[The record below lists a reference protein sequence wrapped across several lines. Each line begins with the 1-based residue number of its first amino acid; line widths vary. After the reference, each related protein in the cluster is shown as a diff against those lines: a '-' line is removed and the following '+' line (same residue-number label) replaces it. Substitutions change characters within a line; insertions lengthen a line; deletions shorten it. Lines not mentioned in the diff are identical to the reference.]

1 MDPIHRESNVLI
13 ESMANEI
20 APPSPS
26 GSSSSH
32 PGVVQTVSGISALPT
47 RSKLMLGAGAA
58 MLLAV
63 LVATVIGSRQP
74 DWRVLY
80 ANLSDRDGGA
90 VIAALTQLN
99 VPHKFT
105 DGGGAIMVPAD
116 KVHDARLKLATQ
128 GLPKGGAV
136 GFELMESQKFGVTQF
151 QERLNFQRG
160 LEGEL
165 ARSIMAMPSVESARV
180 HLALPNQTAFLRE
193 QQKPSASVLISLRGS
208 RTLDRTQIAGIVH
221 LVASSVPELHPRAV
235 SVVDQTGTLLS
246 QPPGE
251 APNGL
256 DASQLQYVR
265 QIEQNLASRVLAI
278 LEPLVGAENVRAQ
291 ITADVDFTQSESTA
305 EIYKPNQGEAAAA
318 IRSQQVSEGQ
328 SGSSTTG
335 GVPGTLSNQPPGNAT
350 APINGASQAL
360 SAGGNAAGNIS
371 GRRDATTNFE
381 VDKTVRVVR
390 SASGIVRRLNAAV
403 VVNHVSTTASNGK
416 VTTTPIP
423 PTQLEQ
429 INALVREAIGFSKD
443 RGDSLNVVNAPF
455 NVPVIPPETPV
466 PLWKQPE
473 TVDLIRSALQW
484 LGLPIVA
491 MIILLGLVRPALRA
505 SRKPVAVA
513 QGPGILATV
522 QDALSLPTPNGGT
535 ALTPVELTPVE
546 MAQQARSLQ
555 LAEVRK
561 LAKSDPATVA
571 NVVRTWV
578 THTS

>member
-1 MDPIHRESNVLI
+1 
-13 ESMANEI
+13 MANDI
-20 APPSPS
+20 APSKPPASAPLTT
-26 GSSSSH
+26 
-32 PGVVQTVSGISALPT
+32 GVVQTVSGIASLPT

-58 MLLAV
+58 MLFAV
-63 LVATVIGSRQP
+63 LVVTFISSRQP
-74 DWRVLY
+74 DWKVLY
-80 ANLSDRDGGA
+80 ANLSDRDGGS
-90 VIAALTQLN
+90 VIAALAQLN

-105 DGGGAIMVPAD
+105 EGGGAIMVPAD

-136 GFELMESQKFGVTQF
+136 GFELMENQKFGVTQF

-165 ARSIMAMPSVESARV
+165 ARSIMAMPTVESARV

-193 QQKPSASVLISLRGS
+193 QQKPSASVLVSLHGG

-221 LVASSVPELHPRAV
+221 LVASSVPELNPRAV

-305 EIYKPNQGEAAAA
+305 EIYKPNQGDAAAA

-328 SGSSTTG
+328 SGAAAMVG
-335 GVPGTLSNQPPGNAT
+335 GVPGALSNQPPGNAT

-360 SAGGNAAGNIS
+360 SAGGVANGNVS
-371 GRRDATTNFE
+371 GKRDATTNYE

-390 SASGIVRRLNAAV
+390 NASGVVRRLNAAV
-403 VVNHVSTTASNGK
+403 VLNHVSTTASNGK
-416 VTTTPIP
+416 VTTSPIP
-423 PTQLEQ
+423 AAQMEQ
-429 INALVREAIGFSKD
+429 INALVREAVGFSKD

-455 NVPVIPPETPV
+455 NVPAVPPEVAV

-473 TVDLIRSALQW
+473 TMDLARTIAQW
-484 LGLPIVA
+484 LMLPLVA
-491 MIILLGLVRPALRA
+491 LMILLGLVRPALRA
-505 SRKPVAVA
+505 ARKPALPG
-513 QGPGILATV
+513 QGGTLLTSV
-522 QDALSLPTPNGGT
+522 QDALSLPTPTGGS
-535 ALTPVELTPVE
+535 ALSPVELTPVE
-546 MAQQARSLQ
+546 LAQQARALQ
-555 LAEVRK
+555 LADVRK

>member
-1 MDPIHRESNVLI
+1 
-13 ESMANEI
+13 MATDI
-20 APPSPS
+20 AATQPPSSTPLTT
-26 GSSSSH
+26 
-32 PGVVQTVSGISALPT
+32 GVVQTVSGITSLPT

-58 MLLAV
+58 MLFAV
-63 LVATVIGSRQP
+63 LVATFISSRQP
-74 DWRVLY
+74 DWKVLY
-80 ANLSDRDGGA
+80 ANLSDRDGGS
-90 VIAALTQLN
+90 VIAALAQLN

-105 DGGGAIMVPAD
+105 EGGSAIMVPAD

-136 GFELMESQKFGVTQF
+136 GFELMENQKFGVTQF

-165 ARSIMAMPSVESARV
+165 ARSIMAMPTVESARV

-193 QQKPSASVLISLRGS
+193 QQKPSASVLVSLHGS

-221 LVASSVPELHPRAV
+221 LVASSVPELNPRAV

-251 APNGL
+251 SPNGL

-305 EIYKPNQGEAAAA
+305 EIYKPNQGDAGAA

-328 SGSSTTG
+328 SGTAAMAG

-360 SAGGNAAGNIS
+360 SAGGGASGNIS
-371 GRRDATTNFE
+371 GKRDATTNYE

-390 SASGIVRRLNAAV
+390 NASGVVRRLNAAV
-403 VVNHVSTTASNGK
+403 VLNHVSTTANNGK
-416 VTTTPIP
+416 VTTSPIP
-423 PTQLEQ
+423 AAQMEQ
-429 INALVREAIGFSKD
+429 INALVREAVGFNKD

-455 NVPVIPPETPV
+455 NVPATPPEVAV

-473 TVDLIRSALQW
+473 TMDLARAIVQW
-484 LGLPIVA
+484 LMLPLVA
-491 MIILLGLVRPALRA
+491 LMIILGLVRPALRTA
-505 SRKPVAVA
+505 RKPAL
-513 QGPGILATV
+513 PGAGGTLLTSV
-522 QDALSLPTPNGGT
+522 QDALSLPTPPGGS
-535 ALTPVELTPVE
+535 ALTQVEMTPVEL
-546 MAQQARSLQ
+546 AQQARALQ
-555 LAEVRK
+555 LADVRK

-578 THTS
+578 THIN

>member
-1 MDPIHRESNVLI
+1 
-13 ESMANEI
+13 MANDI
-20 APPSPS
+20 APSKPPASAPLTT
-26 GSSSSH
+26 
-32 PGVVQTVSGISALPT
+32 GVVQTVSGIASLPT

-58 MLLAV
+58 MLFAV
-63 LVATVIGSRQP
+63 LVVTFISSRQP
-74 DWRVLY
+74 DWKVLY
-80 ANLSDRDGGA
+80 ANLSDRDGGS
-90 VIAALTQLN
+90 VIAALAQLN

-105 DGGGAIMVPAD
+105 EGGGAIMVPAD

-136 GFELMESQKFGVTQF
+136 GFELMENQKFGVTQF

-165 ARSIMAMPSVESARV
+165 ARSIMAMPTVESARV

-193 QQKPSASVLISLRGS
+193 QQKPSASVLVSLHGG

-221 LVASSVPELHPRAV
+221 LVASSVPELNPRAV

-305 EIYKPNQGEAAAA
+305 EIYKPNQGDAAAA

-328 SGSSTTG
+328 SGAAAMVG
-335 GVPGTLSNQPPGNAT
+335 GVPGALSNQPPGNAT

-360 SAGGNAAGNIS
+360 SAGGVANGNVS
-371 GRRDATTNFE
+371 GKRDATTNYE

-390 SASGIVRRLNAAV
+390 NASGVVRRLNAAV
-403 VVNHVSTTASNGK
+403 VLNHVSTTASNGK
-416 VTTTPIP
+416 VTTSPIP
-423 PTQLEQ
+423 AAQMEQ
-429 INALVREAIGFSKD
+429 INALVREAVGFSKD

-455 NVPVIPPETPV
+455 NVPAVPPEVAV

-473 TVDLIRSALQW
+473 TMDLARTIAQW
-484 LGLPIVA
+484 LMLPLVA
-491 MIILLGLVRPALRA
+491 LMILLGLVRPALRA
-505 SRKPVAVA
+505 ARKPALPS
-513 QGPGILATV
+513 QGGTLLTSV
-522 QDALSLPTPNGGT
+522 QDALSLPTPTGGS
-535 ALTPVELTPVE
+535 ALSPVELTPVE
-546 MAQQARSLQ
+546 LAQQARALQ
-555 LAEVRK
+555 LADVRK

>member
-1 MDPIHRESNVLI
+1 
-13 ESMANEI
+13 
-20 APPSPS
+20 
-26 GSSSSH
+26 
-32 PGVVQTVSGISALPT
+32 
-47 RSKLMLGAGAA
+47 MLF
-58 MLLAV
+58 AV
-63 LVATVIGSRQP
+63 LVATFISSRQP
-74 DWRVLY
+74 DWKVLY

-90 VIAALTQLN
+90 VIAALSQLN

-105 DGGGAIMVPAD
+105 EGGGAIMVPAD

-136 GFELMESQKFGVTQF
+136 GFELMENQKFGVTQF

-165 ARSIMAMPSVESARV
+165 ARSIMAMPAVESARV

-193 QQKPSASVLISLRGS
+193 QQKPSASVLVSLHGS
-208 RTLDRTQIAGIVH
+208 RTLDRSQISGIVH
-221 LVASSVPELHPRAV
+221 LVASSVPELNPRAV

-246 QPPGE
+246 QPAGE

-265 QIEQNLASRVLAI
+265 QIEQSLASRVLAI

-305 EIYKPNQGEAAAA
+305 EIYKPNQGDAAAA

-328 SGSSTTG
+328 SGASATAG
-335 GVPGTLSNQPPGNAT
+335 GIPGALSNQPPGNAT

-360 SAGGNAAGNIS
+360 SAGGVANGSIS
-371 GRRDATTNFE
+371 GKRDATTNYE

-390 SASGIVRRLNAAV
+390 NASGVVRRLNAAV
-403 VVNHVSTTASNGK
+403 VVNHVNNTSANGK

-423 PTQLEQ
+423 AAQMEQ
-429 INALVREAIGFSKD
+429 INSLVREAIGFSKD

-455 NVPVIPPETPV
+455 NVPAVLPEVTV

-473 TVDLIRSALQW
+473 TLDMARNFTQW
-484 LGLPIVA
+484 LVLPLVA
-491 MIILLGLVRPALRA
+491 LIIILGLVRPALRA
-505 SRKPVAVA
+505 ARRPAL
-513 QGPGILATV
+513 PGQAGTIFTSSV
-522 QDALSLPTPNGGT
+522 QDALALPTPAGGS
-535 ALTPVELTPVE
+535 ALSPVELTPVE
-546 MAQQARSLQ
+546 LAQQARALQ
-555 LAEVRK
+555 LADVRK

>member
-1 MDPIHRESNVLI
+1 
-13 ESMANEI
+13 
-20 APPSPS
+20 
-26 GSSSSH
+26 
-32 PGVVQTVSGISALPT
+32 
-47 RSKLMLGAGAA
+47 MLGAGAA
-58 MLLAV
+58 MLFAV
-63 LVATVIGSRQP
+63 LMVTFISSRQP
-74 DWRVLY
+74 DWKVLY
-80 ANLSDRDGGA
+80 ANLSDRDGGS
-90 VIAALTQLN
+90 VIAALAQLN

-105 DGGGAIMVPAD
+105 EGGGAIMVPAD

-136 GFELMESQKFGVTQF
+136 GFELMENQKFGVTQF

-165 ARSIMAMPSVESARV
+165 ARSIMAMPTVESARV

-193 QQKPSASVLISLRGS
+193 QQKPSASVLVSLHGG

-221 LVASSVPELHPRAV
+221 LVASSVPELNPRAV

-265 QIEQNLASRVLAI
+265 QIEQNLASRVLAL

-305 EIYKPNQGEAAAA
+305 EIYKPNQGDATAA

-328 SGSSTTG
+328 SGASAMVG
-335 GVPGTLSNQPPGNAT
+335 GVPGALSNQPPGNAT
-350 APINGASQAL
+350 APINGTPQAL
-360 SAGGNAAGNIS
+360 SAGGVANGNVS
-371 GRRDATTNFE
+371 GKRDATTNYE

-390 SASGIVRRLNAAV
+390 NASGVVRRLNAAV
-403 VVNHVSTTASNGK
+403 VLNHVSNTASNGK
-416 VTTTPIP
+416 VTTSPIP
-423 PTQLEQ
+423 AAQMEQ
-429 INALVREAIGFSKD
+429 INALVREAVGFNKD

-455 NVPVIPPETPV
+455 NVPAVPPEVAV

-473 TVDLIRSALQW
+473 TMDLARTIAQW
-484 LGLPIVA
+484 LMLPLVA
-491 MIILLGLVRPALRA
+491 LMIILGLVRPALRA
-505 SRKPVAVA
+505 ARKPALPG
-513 QGPGILATV
+513 QGGTLLTSV
-522 QDALSLPTPNGGT
+522 QDALSLPTPTGGS
-535 ALTPVELTPVE
+535 ALSSVELTPVE
-546 MAQQARSLQ
+546 LAQQARALQ
-555 LAEVRK
+555 LADVRK